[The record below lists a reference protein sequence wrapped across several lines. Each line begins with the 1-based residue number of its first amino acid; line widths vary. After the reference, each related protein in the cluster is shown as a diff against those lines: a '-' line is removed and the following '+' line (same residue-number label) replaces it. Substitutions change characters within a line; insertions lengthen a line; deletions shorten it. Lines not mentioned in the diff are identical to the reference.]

1 MNNNDADQTA
11 RLRRL
16 VCVFAVRLKN
26 TRASHNVD
34 HNVNLFNMTWAKLV
48 GEAKATKV
56 IYDKESDRSSLYQV
70 VLFIQ
75 YEFNF

>member
-1 MNNNDADQTA
+1 MKNNDADQTA
-11 RLRRL
+11 RLRSL
-16 VCVFAVRLKN
+16 VCVFVVRFQKP
-26 TRASHNVD
+26 RASHNVD
-34 HNVNLFNMTWAKLV
+34 HMNLFNKTWAKLV
-48 GEAKATKV
+48 GEAKVTKV